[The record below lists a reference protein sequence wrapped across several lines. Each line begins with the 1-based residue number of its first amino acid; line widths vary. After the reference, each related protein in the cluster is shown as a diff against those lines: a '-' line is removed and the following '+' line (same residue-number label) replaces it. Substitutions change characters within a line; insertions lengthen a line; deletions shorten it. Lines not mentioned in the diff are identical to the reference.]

1 VRRHRSNAPE
11 TIREY
16 AWDGILRARRNDGTG
31 SKAFMVFGHNT
42 NLKLGSVT
50 LHIQT
55 EDRGE
60 AHAVIDTTVYYRGRV
75 LHRRTNG
82 YADLLPLD
90 ADREEALRLRLDDQ
104 HHTVIEEIRSGALQL
119 AIPQEAPVAQAASA
133 AVPAEPKNFYLELT
147 NAKSWLSGKRA
158 KLLVLVRE
166 QDGPLVSGAQVKVE
180 FEGSEGGVEHHGQTD
195 AQGQVLLEFDLPR
208 ITSPEAAML
217 ISAERQD
224 GKGHLRFALRA
235 KPRMVTS

>member
-1 VRRHRSNAPE
+1 
-11 TIREY
+11 
-16 AWDGILRARRNDGTG
+16 
-31 SKAFMVFGHNT
+31 MVFGHNT

-55 EDRGE
+55 EDRGG
-60 AHAVIDTTVYYRGRV
+60 AHAFIDTMVYYRGRV

-82 YADLLPLD
+82 YSDLLPLD
-90 ADREEALRLRLDDQ
+90 ADREQALRLRVDDQ
-104 HHTVIEEIRSGALQL
+104 HHTVIEDIRSGVLQL
-119 AIPQEAPVAQAASA
+119 SIPQETPVVPTAAPIVEVSGA
-133 AVPAEPKNFYLELT
+133 KNFHLELT

-158 KLLVLVRE
+158 KLLILVLE
-166 QDGPLVSGAQVKVE
+166 QEGVPVSEAQVKVE
-180 FEGSEGGVEHHGQTD
+180 FEGSEGGVEQHGQTD
-195 AQGQVLLEFDLPR
+195 AQGQVLIEFELPR